1 MLEVEHPFITDSKP
15 LGEVRVVGH
24 SALLVQEIKADLYDG
39 GIIVL
44 VTLLISALLAAKVG
58 RIRFL
63 RTAESS

>member
-1 MLEVEHPFITDSKP
+1 MLAVEYPFITESKP
-15 LGEVRVVGH
+15 LGEVRVVVH

-44 VTLLISALLAAKVG
+44 VTLLISALLAAMVG

>member
-1 MLEVEHPFITDSKP
+1 MD
-15 LGEVRVVGH
+15 
-24 SALLVQEIKADLYDG
+24 SALLVQEIRFGLRTA

-44 VTLLISALLAAKVG
+44 VALVLSALLAAMVS